1 MFTGLI
7 EHIGTVSQVRTLPVG
22 KQLQVELGP
31 LTQGLQIGDSVA
43 VDGVCLT
50 ATSMKGTL
58 GSFDVVS
65 TTLAKTT
72 LGDFSAGRAV
82 NLERPITLQGR
93 LGGHLVQG
101 HVDDIATLK
110 RWSGQAGE
118 RIAHFQTD
126 TESTD
131 LMIRQGS
138 VALNGVSLTI
148 ADLANG
154 AFSVALIPTTLAE
167 TNLGQL
173 KVGQSVNIET
183 DLIGKYV
190 AKFLAT
196 GKKGQVT
203 METLR
208 EQGFA

>member
-7 EHIGTVSQVRTLPVG
+7 EHVGNVTVVRALSVG
-22 KQLQVELGP
+22 KQLQVEIGP
-31 LTQGLQIGDSVA
+31 LSQGLQIGDSLA

-50 ATSMKGTL
+50 VTGNKGTAASFDAVATSL
-58 GSFDVVS
+58 G
-65 TTLAKTT
+65 KTT
-72 LGDFSAGRAV
+72 LGDFSSGRSV

-101 HVDDIATLK
+101 HVDGIAK
-110 RWSGQAGE
+110 FQRWSGDSGG

-126 TESTD
+126 TKLTD

-138 VALNGVSLTI
+138 IAINGVSLTV
-148 ADLANG
+148 AELANG
-154 AFSVALIPTTLAE
+154 TFSVALIPTTLAR

-173 KVGQSVNIET
+173 KVGQCVNIET

-190 AKFLAT
+190 ARFLAARKD
-196 GKKGQVT
+196 GRVT